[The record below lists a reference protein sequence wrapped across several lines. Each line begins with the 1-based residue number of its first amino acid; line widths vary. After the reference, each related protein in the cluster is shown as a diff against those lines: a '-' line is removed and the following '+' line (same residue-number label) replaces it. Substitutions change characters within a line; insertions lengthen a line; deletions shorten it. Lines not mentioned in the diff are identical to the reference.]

1 MFSVVTVWRGWLGRL
16 RPTGKTVKA
25 LARGAALAVSIIVA
39 FGVVA
44 RYTNL
49 LDRLFIFFPER
60 ALLESPGDRGLAFED
75 VFFTASDGVKLH
87 GWFVPGRNE
96 MTLVWF
102 HGNAGNVSHRVG
114 NLADMNRY
122 LGVNIFIFDYRGY
135 GRSEGSPTEAGTYLD
150 AQSAV
155 DYLRARPGVDP
166 KGLILFGRSLG
177 CAIAAEAA
185 AKSEPYAVI
194 LESPPTSI
202 QAMAKRVYPF
212 LPGAGRLVRTRYN
225 CLSRVANLGAPVI
238 VLHGDQDSIVPY
250 EMGREVY
257 EAARPPKRFYGI
269 EGADHNDTYL
279 VGGAAYYEA
288 LADFLE
294 DPAGSSEPASE

>member
-1 MFSVVTVWRGWLGRL
+1 MVTVSRGWLGRR
-16 RPTGKTVKA
+16 RPTRKTVEA

-39 FGVVA
+39 IGIVG

-60 ALLESPGDRGLAFED
+60 ALLSTPGDRGLAFED
-75 VFFTASDGVKLH
+75 VFFTTSDGVKLH

-102 HGNAGNVSHRVG
+102 HGNAGNISHRVD
-114 NLADMNRY
+114 NLAEMHRR
-122 LGVNIFIFDYRGY
+122 LGVNVFIFDYRGY

-155 DYLRARPGVDP
+155 DYLRGRLGVDP
-166 KGLILFGRSLG
+166 KGLVLFGRSLG
-177 CAIAAEAA
+177 CAIAADAA
-185 AKSEPYAVI
+185 SKSQPYAVI
-194 LESPPTSI
+194 LESPFTSV
-202 QAMAKRVYPF
+202 QAMAQRVYPF
-212 LPGAGRLVRTRYN
+212 LPGVGHLVRTKYD
-225 CLSRVANLGAPVI
+225 CLSRVANLGAPVMI
-238 VLHGDQDSIVPY
+238 LHGDRDSIVPH

-257 EAARPPKRFYGI
+257 EAARPPKRFYRI

-279 VGGAAYYEA
+279 VGGAAYYSA

-294 DPAGSSEPASE
+294 DPGGEE

>member
-1 MFSVVTVWRGWLGRL
+1 VVTVRRGWLGRR
-16 RPTGKTVKA
+16 RPTRKTVKA

-39 FGVVA
+39 FGIVA

-60 ALLESPGDRGLAFED
+60 ALFETPGDRGLSFED
-75 VFFTASDGVKLH
+75 VFFTTSDGVKLH

-96 MTLVWF
+96 LTLVWF
-102 HGNAGNVSHRVG
+102 HGNAGNIGHRVD
-114 NLADMNRY
+114 NLAEMHRY

-150 AQSAV
+150 AQGAV
-155 DYLRARPGVDP
+155 DYLRGRPSVDP
-166 KGLILFGRSLG
+166 NRLVLFGRSLG

-185 AKSEPYAVI
+185 SKSQPYALV
-194 LESPPTSI
+194 LESPFTSV

-212 LPGAGRLVRTRYN
+212 LPGAGRLVRTRYD
-225 CLSRVANLGAPVI
+225 CLSRVGSVGAPVM

-257 EAARPPKRFYGI
+257 EAASPPKRFYRI

-288 LADFLE
+288 LAGFLE
-294 DPAGSSEPASE
+294 DPAGTQR